1 MNTAYTINVLDKD
14 VHLYMAKERKL
25 KTGNMTE
32 WSGQG
37 SDDVIAQCDD
47 STRLWVVTCVCWT
60 QELGKFYGD
69 FRKKLSTLYV
79 LLGGSLEVGTHF

>member
-1 MNTAYTINVLDKD
+1 MNTAYTIKVLDKD

-69 FRKKLSTLYV
+69 FRKKLSTLRPLRPV
-79 LLGGSLEVGTHF
+79 T